1 VCGAARLRLIACAL
15 LVAVAGLAAAPR
27 DHRLAD
33 AAERRDWTAF
43 DRLLKSGGDV
53 RAPQP
58 DGATALHWATYWDR
72 PAAVESLIVA
82 GADINAANDNG
93 VTPLAL
99 ACENKSD
106 ALVERLLAAGANPNA
121 ATVTGET
128 VLMTA
133 ARGGSTA
140 AVKAL
145 LARGAKPNPAEPVHQ
160 QTALMWAISEQH
172 PDVVQLLVQH
182 GADVHART
190 RVRHRTV
197 QLNTRYSDQKSVRG
211 VTETD
216 LGGFTPLLFAAR
228 VGDVESAK
236 HLLAAGADVNEST
249 PNNLSALVVAT
260 HSGNGAFAAFLVD
273 HGANVN
279 ADGGGYSAL
288 HAAILRGDA
297 ALVKT
302 LVAHGADVQAKLRN
316 GTPSRY
322 YSKDYAFN
330 EDLVG
335 ATPIWLAARFGEP
348 EMIRSLAAAGADVNG
363 AMADGTT
370 PLMTAILPTRG
381 LGTFRAGDRRERYQ
395 GPNDVAIKGEGEDEA
410 ITIEVAKYLLD
421 LGGRIDAAN
430 QAGDTALH
438 IAAGLAANRVVQFL
452 VDLGADL
459 QARNKNGQTPLG
471 VATAA
476 PARDARLQYFFVN
489 ADERKATAELLRKLG
504 ATE

>member
-1 VCGAARLRLIACAL
+1 MPRFARFRLGACAVL
-15 LVAVAGLAAAPR
+15 LAVAGVAAAPR

-33 AAERRDWTAF
+33 AAEQRDWPSV
-43 DRLLKSGGDV
+43 DRLLKAGGDV
-53 RAPQP
+53 RAPQA

-72 PAAVESLIVA
+72 PATVEALIGA
-82 GADINAANDNG
+82 GADVNAANDNG

-99 ACENKSD
+99 ACENKND

-133 ARGGSTA
+133 ARGGSVA

-145 LARGAKPNPAEPVHQ
+145 LSRGANPNAAEPVHQ

-172 PDVVQLLVQH
+172 PAVVPLLIQR

-228 VGDVESAK
+228 VGDIESATY
-236 HLLAAGADVNEST
+236 LLAAGADVNETT

-260 HSGNGAFAAFLVD
+260 HSGNGAFASFLID
-273 HGANVN
+273 RGAAVN
-279 ADGGGYSAL
+279 ADGGGYTAL
-288 HAAILRGDA
+288 HAAILRGDP
-297 ALVKT
+297 ALVKM
-302 LVAHGADVQAKLRN
+302 LVAHGADVHAKLRN

-335 ATPIWLAARFGEP
+335 ATPLWLAARFGEP
-348 EMIRSLAAAGADVNG
+348 EMIRTLAAAGADVNG

-381 LGTFRAGDRRERYQ
+381 VGTFRAGDRRERYQ
-395 GPNDVAIKGEGEDEA
+395 GPNDVAIKADGEDEA
-410 ITIEVAKYLLD
+410 ITIDVVKCLLD
-421 LGGRIDAAN
+421 LGSQINTAN
-430 QAGDTALH
+430 QTGDTALH
-438 IAAGLAANRVVQFL
+438 IAAGIAANRVVSFL
-452 VDLGADL
+452 VDHGADL
-459 QARNKNGQTPLG
+459 QAKNKSGQTPLG

-476 PARDARLQYFFVN
+476 PARLYYFFVGP
-489 ADERKATAELLRKLG
+489 DERKTTADLLRKLG

>member
-1 VCGAARLRLIACAL
+1 
-15 LVAVAGLAAAPR
+15 
-27 DHRLAD
+27 
-33 AAERRDWTAF
+33 
-43 DRLLKSGGDV
+43 
-53 RAPQP
+53 
-58 DGATALHWATYWDR
+58 
-72 PAAVESLIVA
+72 
-82 GADINAANDNG
+82 
-93 VTPLAL
+93 
-99 ACENKSD
+99 
-106 ALVERLLAAGANPNA
+106 
-121 ATVTGET
+121 
-128 VLMTA
+128 
-133 ARGGSTA
+133 
-140 AVKAL
+140 
-145 LARGAKPNPAEPVHQ
+145 
-160 QTALMWAISEQH
+160 
-172 PDVVQLLVQH
+172 
-182 GADVHART
+182 
-190 RVRHRTV
+190 VRHRTV

-236 HLLAAGADVNEST
+236 HLLAGGADVNEST

-297 ALVKT
+297 GLVKT

-348 EMIRSLAAAGADVNG
+348 EMIRTLAAAGADVNV

-410 ITIEVAKYLLD
+410 ITIEVAKCLLD

-452 VDLGADL
+452 VDRGADL

-489 ADERKATAELLRKLG
+489 ADERKATAELLKKLG